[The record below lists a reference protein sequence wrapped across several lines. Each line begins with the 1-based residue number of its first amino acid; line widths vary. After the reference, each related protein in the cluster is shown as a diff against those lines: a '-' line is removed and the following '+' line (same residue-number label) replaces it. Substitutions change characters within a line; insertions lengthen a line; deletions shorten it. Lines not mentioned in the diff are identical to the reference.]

1 MLGSSKRID
10 FKSILHKGAVF
21 VALFELLSLA
31 EARADDAIDIGPVTT
46 PFNWEIAL
54 PPQGGEFDT
63 ELNGLPAWG
72 PGTFTQY
79 LGPIKSVAF
88 TFSGTFD
95 WPNPQAGNF
104 IGTAT
109 ETINFTML
117 LGNYIPGQPNLL
129 KSFPVAATCQNGA
142 CPSVS
147 LNEVS
152 SNFSFPTVNGAA
164 IQGATVP
171 INLTSSF
178 SGTQGGAFIGGPIF
192 FTGKAVT
199 DITYNPL
206 TPSQYVQESLD
217 FNRGTGGANPRGFK
231 VAGFLSELRGLNAA
245 TSSTNLNLRDAE
257 YAAYGYNDGSLLA
270 SGNLAGLI
278 ALGTKSGTG
287 FGGPIATLGWNTVKV
302 LAQNGCGPCQQLL
315 SFTGTGLPGTPANL
329 NAGLQANTVGF
340 LNGLANPDDINGLP
354 AALASGLEVLL
365 ANQPPVLQPV
375 TSSSFGS
382 SGTNTISLFVF
393 DSTAGNSILVD
404 PTLAKAF
411 AFGAAGANFSG
422 IELPSVPGTQDVSSA
437 LLTVDGKSVTIM
449 GNTWY
454 DFADLFGADPNMI
467 MISDLT
473 GGELPQDPEFA
484 FRFDASGLV
493 VLSDVETNS
502 LGQAVP
508 EIPTWLMAAAGF
520 AVLALAG
527 GGARRSA
534 ATLRH

>member
-1 MLGSSKRID
+1 MLGSSKRIG
-10 FKSILHKGAVF
+10 FKSILHKGALF
-21 VALFELLSLA
+21 IALFELFSLA
-31 EARADDAIDIGPVTT
+31 EAKADDAIDIGPVTT

-54 PPQGGEFDT
+54 PPAGGEFDT
-63 ELNGLPAWG
+63 ELNDLSAWG

-79 LGPIKSVAF
+79 LGPIKNVAF

-95 WPNPQAGNF
+95 WPNPQAGN
-104 IGTAT
+104 IVGTAT
-109 ETINFTML
+109 ETINFTMQ
-117 LGNYIPGQPNLL
+117 LGNYIPGQGDLP
-129 KSFPVAATCQNGA
+129 KSFPVAATCQNGP
-142 CPSVS
+142 CPLVV

-152 SNFSFPTVNGAA
+152 SNFSFPTVNGTA
-164 IQGATVP
+164 IQGSAAP
-171 INLTSSF
+171 IKLTSSF
-178 SGTQGGAFIGGPIF
+178 SGTQGGAFAGGPIF

-217 FNRGTGGANPRGFK
+217 HNPGTGGANPRGFA
-231 VAGFLSELRGLNAA
+231 VAGFLSGLRGLNAA
-245 TSSTNLNLRDAE
+245 TSMNNLNLRDAE
-257 YAAYGYNDGSLLA
+257 YAAYGYNDGSLLGN
-270 SGNLAGLI
+270 GNLAGMI

-365 ANQPPVLQPV
+365 ANHPPILQPV

-473 GGELPQDPEFA
+473 GSELPQDPEFA

-508 EIPTWLMAAAGF
+508 EIPTWLMAVVGF
-520 AVLALAG
+520 AALAFAG
-527 GGARRSA
+527 GRARRSA
-534 ATLRH
+534 AILQH

>member
-1 MLGSSKRID
+1 MLGSSKRIHS
-10 FKSILHKGAVF
+10 KSILHKGAVF

-54 PPQGGEFDT
+54 PPAGGQFDT

-79 LGPIKSVAF
+79 LGPIKNVAF

-95 WPNPQAGNF
+95 WPNPQAGN
-104 IGTAT
+104 IVGTAT
-109 ETINFTML
+109 ETINFTMQ
-117 LGNYIPGQPNLL
+117 LGNYIPRQPDLP
-129 KSFPVAATCQNGA
+129 KSFPVAATCQNGP
-142 CPSVS
+142 CPLVV

-152 SNFSFPTVNGAA
+152 SNFSFPTVNGTA
-164 IQGATVP
+164 IQGSAAP

-178 SGTQGGAFIGGPIF
+178 SGTEGGAFAGGALYF
-192 FTGKAVT
+192 AGNAVT

-206 TPSQYVQESLD
+206 MPSQYVQESLD
-217 FNRGTGGANPRGFK
+217 HNPGTGGANPRGFK
-231 VAGFLSELRGLNAA
+231 VVGFLSGLRGLNAA
-245 TSSTNLNLRDAE
+245 TSSGNLNLRDAE

-270 SGNLAGLI
+270 NGNLAGLI
-278 ALGTKSGTG
+278 ALGSGSGTG
-287 FGGPIATLGWNTVKV
+287 FGGPIATLSWNTVK
-302 LAQNGCGPCQQLL
+302 LLKQNGCGVCAQIL
-315 SFTGTGLPGTPANL
+315 SNTGTGLPGTPANL
-329 NAGLQANTVGF
+329 NAGLQANIVGF
-340 LNGLANPDDINGLP
+340 LNGLANPDDIDGLP
-354 AALASGLEVLL
+354 TALASGLEVLV
-365 ANQPPVLQPV
+365 ANQPPILQPV

-422 IELPSVPGTQDVSSA
+422 IELPLIPGAQDISSA

-473 GGELPQDPEFA
+473 GSELPQDPEFA

-508 EIPTWLMAAAGF
+508 EIPTWLMAVVGF
-520 AVLALAG
+520 AALAFAG
-527 GGARRSA
+527 GRARRSA
-534 ATLRH
+534 AILQH

>member
-1 MLGSSKRID
+1 M
-10 FKSILHKGAVF
+10 F

-63 ELNGLPAWG
+63 ALNGLPAWG

-95 WPNPQAGNF
+95 WPNPQAGKLHRHSYRNNQLHDAARELHTR
-104 IGTAT
+104 TA
-109 ETINFTML
+109 ESAEV
-117 LGNYIPGQPNLL
+117 IPGCCDLSERCLP
-129 KSFPVAATCQNGA
+129 F
-142 CPSVS
+142 VS

-206 TPSQYVQESLD
+206 TDTQYVQESLD

-245 TSSTNLNLRDAE
+245 TSSGNLNLRDAE
-257 YAAYGYNDGSLLA
+257 YAAYGYNDGSLLGN
-270 SGNLAGLI
+270 GNLAGLI

-302 LAQNGCGPCQQLL
+302 LAQNGCGPCQQLPL
-315 SFTGTGLPGTPANL
+315 YTGTGLPGTPANL
-329 NAGLQANTVGF
+329 DAGLQANIVGF
-340 LNGLANPDDINGLP
+340 LNGLANPDDIGGLP
-354 AALASGLEVLL
+354 SALASGLEVLL
-365 ANQPPVLQPV
+365 ANQPPILQPV
-375 TSSSFGS
+375 ISSNFGS

-393 DSTAGNSILVD
+393 DSNEGNSILVD
-404 PTLAKAF
+404 PTLANTF

-422 IELPSVPGTQDVSSA
+422 IELP
-437 LLTVDGKSVTIM
+437 
-449 GNTWY
+449 WC
-454 DFADLFGADPNMI
+454 
-467 MISDLT
+467 
-473 GGELPQDPEFA
+473 PEPRTSPA
-484 FRFDASGLV
+484 
-493 VLSDVETNS
+493 
-502 LGQAVP
+502 P
-508 EIPTWLMAAAGF
+508 C
-520 AVLALAG
+520 
-527 GGARRSA
+527 
-534 ATLRH
+534 